1 MFSVADV
8 SLTRKLSIQLSIRDK
23 NLGKVLLTSRTVC
36 AQAAT
41 KVMSIGI
48 HFERDTRTIKQ
59 LPPAFDAFKSSKAP
73 IL

>member
-36 AQAAT
+36 AQPPP
-41 KVMSIGI
+41 KSIGI
-48 HFERDTRTIKQ
+48 HFERDTRTIK
-59 LPPAFDAFKSSKAP
+59 LPAAFDAFGLKA
-73 IL
+73 